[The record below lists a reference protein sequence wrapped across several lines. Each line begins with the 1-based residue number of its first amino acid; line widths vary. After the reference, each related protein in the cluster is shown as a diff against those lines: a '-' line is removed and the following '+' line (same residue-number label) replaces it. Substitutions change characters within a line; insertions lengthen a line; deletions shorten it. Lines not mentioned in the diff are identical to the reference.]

1 MALEHSDLK
10 SKLKELNEVLE
21 KRGDRMTDTTPLM
34 KLKDALDTINK
45 DIKNFD
51 LQIALLVSSLESFL
65 ISDAIPILFQTH
77 FIILDMIKDNTI
89 TQHALRNPNSHKN
102 QFDASSSFESDGTEG
117 SGLSEPLQ

>member
-65 ISDAIPILFQTH
+65 ISDAVSDSIS
-77 FIILDMIKDNTI
+77 
-89 TQHALRNPNSHKN
+89 NS
-102 QFDASSSFESDGTEG
+102 FYYS
-117 SGLSEPLQ
+117 